1 MAIDVLNRFP
11 SVPIITGTKEK
22 ISVSDFKAKKQEIDG
37 LSFEGILRQKTSG
50 NGDLKIS
57 KHAGERLRQ
66 RNIDLSDNQWQ
77 RLETGVK
84 KAELK
89 GIRESLIMVDDVAF
103 IVNVNSNTVIT
114 AVDDNDDK
122 VFTNIDGAV
131 IA

>member
-11 SVPIITGTKEK
+11 SVPIILGTKEK
-22 ISVSDFKAKKQEIDG
+22 ASDLKVKEPAAGG
-37 LSFEGILRQKTSG
+37 LSFESVLKAKTSG
-50 NGDLKIS
+50 NGELKIS

-66 RNIDLSDNQWQ
+66 RNIDLSDTQWS

-84 KAELK
+84 KAGLK

-114 AVDDNDDK
+114 AVDENEDK

>member
-22 ISVSDFKAKKQEIDG
+22 TSDRNIRSQENSG
-37 LSFEGILRQKTSG
+37 NSFESILRAKTAGSG
-50 NGDLKIS
+50 ELKIS

-66 RNIDLSDNQWQ
+66 RNIDLSDNQWL